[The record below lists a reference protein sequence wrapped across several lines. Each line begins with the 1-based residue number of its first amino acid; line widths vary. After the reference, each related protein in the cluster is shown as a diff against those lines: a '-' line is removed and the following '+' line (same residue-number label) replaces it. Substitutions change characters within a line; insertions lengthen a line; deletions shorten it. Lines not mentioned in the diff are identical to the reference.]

1 MKRVL
6 FFFGG
11 ILAFMA
17 VSGQERWQA
26 DLHILAMKASCEG
39 TDKII
44 SKVIVKNYND
54 DDTRNVVLT
63 ILLPVEVSV
72 IQLPPNCVLVN
83 KGSAANNNL
92 TGCVQCTL
100 GNLAV
105 NQTAEATLT
114 TTKSKFTNK
123 FGAFVYGETPDPVP
137 ANNYKEVIA
146 TCK

>member
-1 MKRVL
+1 MKKVTL
-6 FFFGG
+6 LLVTVF
-11 ILAFMA
+11 AFLA

-39 TDKII
+39 ADKVI
-44 SKVIVKNYND
+44 SKVVVKNYND

-63 ILLPVEVSV
+63 ILLPVEVTV
-72 IQLPPNCVLVN
+72 VQLPANCQLVN

-100 GNLAV
+100 GNMAV
-105 NQTAEATLT
+105 NQTVEVILT

>member
-1 MKRVL
+1 MKRAAFL
-6 FFFGG
+6 FAG
-11 ILAFMA
+11 IFAFMA
-17 VSGQERWQA
+17 ISGQERWQA
-26 DLHILAMKASCEG
+26 DLHIQAMKASCEG
-39 TDKII
+39 TDKVI
-44 SKVIVKNYND
+44 SKVVVKNYND

-72 IQLPPNCVLVN
+72 VQLPANCQLVN

-100 GNLAV
+100 GNMTV
-105 NQTAEATLT
+105 NQVVEVTLT

-137 ANNYKEVIA
+137 ANNYKEVIV

>member
-1 MKRVL
+1 MKRIIFLMVS
-6 FFFGG
+6 
-11 ILAFMA
+11 ILSLMA

-39 TDKII
+39 ADKII

-72 IQLPPNCVLVN
+72 TQLPANCILVN

-105 NQTAEATLT
+105 NQTVEVTLT
-114 TTKSKFTNK
+114 TTRSKFTNK